1 MGIKIITNLQSDRRI
16 NEAGLNIPSNVELAD
31 PCFNKSQKID
41 LLIDTGNFLHLMC
54 IGQIKLGPGL
64 PVLQNT
70 SLGWI
75 VIGRYC
81 QSKDSFNS
89 KIFHINTS
97 IGDGSNI
104 DSIVRKFWELEE
116 LPTESTQIYSEEHE
130 KCENE
135 FKTSVRR
142 LA

>member
-1 MGIKIITNLQSDRRI
+1 
-16 NEAGLNIPSNVELAD
+16 
-31 PCFNKSQKID
+31 
-41 LLIDTGNFLHLMC
+41 MC
-54 IGQIKLGPGL
+54 TGQIKLGL
-64 PVLQNT
+64 SFQVFQKT

-75 VIGRYC
+75 ITGRYC

-89 KIFHINTS
+89 KVFNINTS
-97 IGDGSNI
+97 IGDESNV

-116 LPTESTQIYSEEHE
+116 LPTESTQIYSEDHE

-142 LA
+142 LLSGRF